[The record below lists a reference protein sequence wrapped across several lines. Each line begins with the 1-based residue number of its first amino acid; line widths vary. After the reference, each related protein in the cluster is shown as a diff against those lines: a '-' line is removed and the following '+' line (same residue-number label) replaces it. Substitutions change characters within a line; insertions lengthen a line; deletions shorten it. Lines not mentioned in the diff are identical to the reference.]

1 MTFGGVELYPTLAEK
16 AVAIAFSLI
25 TNHGFVDGN
34 KRVGFAV
41 LDVLL
46 RVNDFR
52 IQSAVDE
59 AEATT
64 LAVASHTMTRDQFLE
79 WVRAHIEPLPPPTP

>member
-1 MTFGGVELYPTLAEK
+1 MTFGGVELYQTLTEK
-16 AVAIAFSLI
+16 AVALAFSLI

-34 KRVGFAV
+34 KRVGFAA
-41 LDVLL
+41 LDVFL
-46 RVNDFR
+46 RANDFR
-52 IQSAVDE
+52 IQSTVDE

-64 LAVASHTMTRDQFLE
+64 LAVANHTMTREQFLD